1 MLSVN
6 GLTEEQ
12 LLFRNLKDSGC
23 DDDSIRQ
30 FLKLKK
36 EGREKELMR
45 LLSAHR
51 ADLLDQVHTS
61 QHQIDC
67 LDYLIYTMERRKGR
81 KS

>member
-1 MLSVN
+1 MN
-6 GLTEEQ
+6 GLTEEH

>member
-1 MLSVN
+1 MN

-45 LLSAHR
+45 LLSATGQTCWIR
-51 ADLLDQVHTS
+51 SIRVS
-61 QHQIDC
+61 I
-67 LDYLIYTMERRKGR
+67 R
-81 KS
+81 